1 MVMNTLLRA
10 AGDAAYRLG
19 LGPRPSDV
27 PDHALVELV
36 EGPARLAPGRALDLG
51 CGTGRNALYLAR
63 AGWETVGVDMVATPS
78 RWRAERPPRSRSRS
92 SSSRAT
98 SRD

>member
-10 AGDAAYRLG
+10 AGDATYRLG

-63 AGWETVGVDMVATPS
+63 AGWETVGVDMVGYAVEVARRKAAAQS
-78 RWRAERPPRSRSRS
+78 SRS